1 MEVRHFQVRCK
12 TLTLFEFQCHHRT
25 RNILTS
31 LRSPSSKQEHHS
43 LGSLPRC
50 SQQGM
55 EVRHSR
61 ARCKTLT
68 LFEFQCHHRTKNI
81 LTSLQSQSSKREHHS
96 LGSLPRCSLQGMEV
110 HHSRARCKTLT
121 LFEFQC
127 LRMTVSTLT
136 SLQSQSSMR
145 EHHSLGSLPRCSQ
158 QGMEVHHSRAP

>member
-1 MEVRHFQVRCK
+1 MEVHRSRARCK

-31 LRSPSSKQEHHS
+31 LRSLSSKREHHS

-55 EVRHSR
+55 EVHHSR

-96 LGSLPRCSLQGMEV
+96 LGSLPGCSQRGMEV
-110 HHSRARCKTLT
+110 RHSRAQCKTLT
-121 LFEFQC
+121 L
-127 LRMTVSTLT
+127 
-136 SLQSQSSMR
+136 
-145 EHHSLGSLPRCSQ
+145 
-158 QGMEVHHSRAP
+158 